1 MIVGELST
9 SLITFGSMGGGK
21 VVKEGYLIKSPP
33 LGGKGVKVRM
43 SSVSS
48 VAIDRGVAR
57 NPYC

>member
-1 MIVGELST
+1 MTVGGCST

-43 SSVSS
+43 SFSS
-48 VAIDRGVAR
+48 LEATDHGVAR
-57 NPYC
+57 NPC